1 MSISL
6 ISQGKFGGSGKL
18 FSRKSFK
25 KDVRK
30 SFSLKGSKS
39 FMKKHAGSLQ
49 NLTGIC
55 NFEKT
60 KDKKEFY
67 SDVNLHQYAPEDPE
81 HSQDVEFTSNELFVE
96 GINELEQEE
105 VVEETFDH
113 GQVST
118 QEQII
123 KGENFEYLEDYFTLE
138 ETEERVQE
146 NADVNTEADHEEEK
160 HFDKNPNNSEQD
172 GKDDSGLQQ
181 TEDSEEYN
189 EGTNKAGYG

>member
-1 MSISL
+1 M
-6 ISQGKFGGSGKL
+6 KL
-18 FSRKSFK
+18 
-25 KDVRK
+25 
-30 SFSLKGSKS
+30 
-39 FMKKHAGSLQ
+39 
-49 NLTGIC
+49 
-55 NFEKT
+55 
-60 KDKKEFY
+60 
-67 SDVNLHQYAPEDPE
+67 
-81 HSQDVEFTSNELFVE
+81 
-96 GINELEQEE
+96 

-146 NADVNTEADHEEEK
+146 NADVNTEADHEEEN
-160 HFDKNPNNSEQD
+160 HFDKNPNDSEQD

-189 EGTNKAGYG
+189 EGTNKAGMKGK